1 MSDWQLH
8 HLLFRQ
14 PLGVK
19 DYLLVLQIQLG
30 SKVTDENNVGPI
42 DYSTDGAGAVQRM
55 CVRTVCA
62 VVCFYHQKI
71 RLYWLPS

>member
-55 CVRTVCA
+55 GV
-62 VVCFYHQKI
+62 
-71 RLYWLPS
+71 